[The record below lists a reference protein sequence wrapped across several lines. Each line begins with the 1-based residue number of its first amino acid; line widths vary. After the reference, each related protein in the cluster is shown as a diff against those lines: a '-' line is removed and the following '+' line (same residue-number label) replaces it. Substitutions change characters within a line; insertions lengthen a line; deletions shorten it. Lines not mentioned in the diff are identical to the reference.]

1 MSIFRNLLKHKK
13 NEEYVRI
20 NPQSI
25 SFNEDKLKDK
35 IDIESN
41 SNWSLAFKNN

>member
-1 MSIFRNLLKHKK
+1 MSIFRNLIKHKK

-25 SFNEDKLKDK
+25 DFNENKLKDK

-41 SNWSLAFKNN
+41 SNWSLTFKNN